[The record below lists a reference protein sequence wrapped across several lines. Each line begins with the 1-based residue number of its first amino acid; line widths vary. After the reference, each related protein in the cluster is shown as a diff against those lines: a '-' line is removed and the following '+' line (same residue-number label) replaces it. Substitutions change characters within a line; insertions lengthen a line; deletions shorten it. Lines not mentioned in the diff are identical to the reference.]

1 MPLQQRRL
9 AVDLVLLAV
18 LAALWGASYTFI
30 KIGVETIP
38 PVTLIAARTLIAGAI
53 LCTIIVLRRVTV
65 PRDAAIWRAFAV
77 QACLNCVFPF
87 TLIAAAERTVDAGL
101 AAILN
106 ATSPVFA
113 FLFSIGVARREP
125 GAARKIAGVGAGLA
139 GTCLVVGVGALGG
152 LGHGVGPQLAVV
164 LASACYGGAALFGRT
179 FRSLDPIL
187 PAAGSMVC
195 GATIL
200 VPLSFAVDAP
210 WRLTPS
216 AASVLALLA
225 LSTVSTALAFVIYFR
240 LIRTLGAV
248 ATTAQAY
255 LRVPVGVAIGVL
267 ALGETLSP
275 TVWAGFGIVVAGV
288 AAMSVPV
295 RVPSAGASVGRREA
309 RPRHRVP

>member
-1 MPLQQRRL
+1 MPIQQPL
-9 AVDLVLLAV
+9 PVVDLVLLAT

-38 PVTLIAARTLIAGAI
+38 PVTLIAGRTLIAGAI
-53 LCTIIVLRRVTV
+53 LSAIIGLRRVTV
-65 PRDAAIWRAFAV
+65 PRDAATWRAFAV

-101 AAILN
+101 ATILN

-113 FLFSIGVARREP
+113 FLFSIAVAHREP
-125 GAARKIAGVGAGLA
+125 IAARKIVGVIAGLA
-139 GTCLVVGVGALGG
+139 GTCLVVGVGALRD
-152 LGHGVGPQLAVV
+152 LGHGVGPQLAIV

-195 GATIL
+195 GAVIL
-200 VPLSFAVDAP
+200 VPLSLAVDEP

-216 AASVLALLA
+216 AASILALLA

-275 TVWAGFGIVVAGV
+275 TVWAGFGLVVAGV
-288 AAMSVPV
+288 AAMSVPARAAV
-295 RVPSAGASVGRREA
+295 AIASIWGVDA
-309 RPRHRVP
+309 RPRHRGP

>member
-9 AVDLVLLAV
+9 AVELVLLAV

-65 PRDAAIWRAFAV
+65 PRDAATWRAFAI

-101 AAILN
+101 ATILN

-113 FLFSIGVARREP
+113 FLFSIAVTRREP
-125 GAARKIAGVGAGLA
+125 VAARKIVGVGAGLA

-152 LGHGVGPQLAVV
+152 LGRGVGPQLAVV

-195 GATIL
+195 GAAIL
-200 VPLSFAVDAP
+200 VPLSLAVDAP

-267 ALGETLSP
+267 ALGESLSP
-275 TVWAGFGIVVAGV
+275 TVWVGCGLVVVGV
-288 AAMSVPV
+288 AAMSVPA
-295 RVPSAGASVGRREA
+295 RVPCAGASVWGREA
-309 RPRHRVP
+309 HPRHRVP